1 MINNYDNLNKSIIEA
16 RGNKNS
22 ILQSYE
28 IFIDNFNK
36 LNDKYKFS
44 VSFSSDYIFK
54 QLEEIVDSK
63 PRTLNYIPFGIK
75 DCIRWQ
81 K

>member
-1 MINNYDNLNKSIIEA
+1 MINNYDNLNKSITEA
-16 RGNKNS
+16 CGNKNS

-63 PRTLNYIPFGIK
+63 PRTLNYIPFGGSSPLK
-75 DCIRWQ
+75 
-81 K
+81 